1 MTGAPPSPGAA
12 TTRPVPRARDP
23 RPADGRGRTP
33 LRRVG
38 DATRSLIRGVRNL
51 WAEARSGQRPL
62 VVVLL
67 VAIALGVVMLSGP
80 FERYLAGRE
89 RVASLRAA
97 EEALGTEIATLE
109 REVDLLEDPATLEAI
124 AREQQGMVRPGEV
137 PYTVVPPEI
146 DRPQIT
152 APRST
157 GESPDPAW
165 YERAWIAVRGL
176 F

>member
-1 MTGAPPSPGAA
+1 MSAPPRSE
-12 TTRPVPRARDP
+12 TTRPVPRADDPAPRRRSPLAVVRDVLG
-23 RPADGRGRTP
+23 AGI
-33 LRRVG
+33 
-38 DATRSLIRGVRNL
+38 TRLRNL
-51 WAEARSGQRPL
+51 WTEARSGQRPL

-67 VAIALGVVMLSGP
+67 IAIGLSVVMLSGP

-89 RVASLRAA
+89 RVEALRTAD
-97 EEALGTEIATLE
+97 EALGGEIGDLE
-109 REVDLLEDPATLEAI
+109 REVELLADPGTLEGI

-152 APRST
+152 APRSAV
-157 GESPDPAW
+157 EDRDAAW
-165 YERAWIAVRGL
+165 YERAWSTVRGW